1 MDSELGDMTPGD
13 IRAVENPISAMFD
26 LADQVNDE
34 APRVRKLVRY
44 ASVFI
49 AFWLVLDFILI
60 LATIKGNILISIFL
74 VVMFAVGIFTLLSL
88 RNLNDFFKYYALR
101 HNYIK
106 SVRDADPIVMI
117 PKGSNSVERFKTY
130 LMSINPEMA
139 STLAMMPTPSISKGR
154 SDIFYQ
160 WDLYLLRRPGA
171 LWPTLGLGYP
181 GYQLFLKHFDK
192 APSVEDVSSIKRAV
206 EDVVA
211 ESRAPASRIV
221 LLWSR
226 RKEDV
231 SEEVYDLI
239 TTQNVVF
246 SHRGSSFVCGL
257 ELVIENEDGTYEFIP
272 FVAPHSSSRSLAQA
286 GSPR

>member
-1 MDSELGDMTPGD
+1 MTPGD

-26 LADQVNDE
+26 LADQVNAE

-44 ASVFI
+44 ASAFI

-60 LATIKGNILISIFL
+60 LATAKGNILISIFL
-74 VVMFAVGIFTLLSL
+74 GVMFAVGIFTLLSL

-106 SVRDADPIVMI
+106 SVRDADPIVLV

-130 LMSINPEMA
+130 LIAINPEMA
-139 STLAMMPTPSISKGR
+139 STLALMPSPSVSKGR
-154 SDIFYQ
+154 SGVFYQ
-160 WDLYLLRRPGA
+160 WDLYLLRRPNT
-171 LWPTLGLGYP
+171 LWPSLGLGYP
-181 GYQLFLKHFDK
+181 GYQLFLKYFDK
-192 APSVEDVSSIKRAV
+192 APTVEDVSSMKRAV
-206 EDVVA
+206 EDVMM
-211 ESRAPASRIV
+211 ESHAPASRIV

-226 RKEDV
+226 SKEDV
-231 SEEVYDLI
+231 SEAVYNLI

-246 SHRGSSFVCGL
+246 THRGSSFICGL

-272 FVAPHSSSRSLAQA
+272 FMAPHSSSKSLAQA